1 MVHSDREEFLN
12 ALLSMSPDVSADIL
26 RDFVTRMDGEYF
38 RRIRVPSI
46 AQHVRMA
53 AALTPDHLSECAV
66 SELRDGHFELTV
78 VAYDYFAEFATI
90 CGLLSAFGL
99 NIEEGQIYTFS
110 EAAVSSPPTKS
121 AYGERPR
128 QRLKLR
134 PGLSRKKIVDVFRVQ
149 PVGNASFTPD
159 DQVRFAGELRSLIG
173 LLDEGKFEDA
183 RHAVNRHLVEHLGK
197 RRGSFSGLLHPV
209 QIAFDNSQS
218 ATDTIMDIRSDDTP
232 ALLYAFANA
241 LAMRNVY
248 ITKARIDLED
258 GKLHDRFAVRNRY
271 GQKLTDPAEQ
281 QQLRLTAVLIKQF
294 THALTWA
301 PDPTKALEAFD
312 QFLDLTVQETKGKAR
327 EKALAVLS
335 DKKTFQLLAALLGA
349 RAFLW
354 KDFLRRQHDP
364 LLPLLHDYRHAPLI
378 TPRATLRKAL
388 DRVVDRPKDEAG
400 RKD

>member
-1 MVHSDREEFLN
+1 RLAGDYS
-12 ALLSMSPDVSADIL
+12 
-26 RDFVTRMDGEYF
+26 
-38 RRIRVPSI
+38 RRIPVPRI

-78 VAYDYFAEFATI
+78 VAYDYFADCEPI
-90 CGLLSAFGL
+90 CALLSAFAL

-134 PGLSRKKIVDVFRVQ
+134 RGLSRKKIVDVFRVQ

-183 RHAVNRHLVEHLGK
+183 RHAGKRHLVDNRVK
-197 RRGSFSGLLHPV
+197 RRGSFSALLHPV

-232 ALLYAFANA
+232 AFLYAFANA

-248 ITKARIDLED
+248 VSQARIDLD
-258 GKLHDRFAVRNRY
+258 GGKLH
-271 GQKLTDPAEQ
+271 
-281 QQLRLTAVLIKQF
+281 
-294 THALTWA
+294 
-301 PDPTKALEAFD
+301 
-312 QFLDLTVQETKGKAR
+312 
-327 EKALAVLS
+327 
-335 DKKTFQLLAALLGA
+335 
-349 RAFLW
+349 
-354 KDFLRRQHDP
+354 
-364 LLPLLHDYRHAPLI
+364 
-378 TPRATLRKAL
+378 
-388 DRVVDRPKDEAG
+388 
-400 RKD
+400 